1 MPKQTLVVA
10 VHTGPVTVAPLN
22 NLAPELI
29 PGVRLVNLVDDSL
42 LRDTMAAGR
51 VTPAVTR
58 RLSQYMTIGQ
68 EMGAAM
74 ILNCCSSVGE
84 ASDVGAA
91 LLDIPV
97 LKIDVAMA
105 EQAVE
110 RASRIGVAATVQT
123 TLDPTARLIEHTAR
137 AGGRQ
142 VTLIRGL
149 CEGAFDALLAGD
161 TALHDRIV
169 SDTLVALAGE
179 VDLIV
184 LAQVSMARVAEGL
197 GDRVAVPVLSSPRLG
212 MERLAQCLSRLA
224 ASDGAAL
231 AAA

>member
-1 MPKQTLVVA
+1 MPKQTIVVA

-22 NLAPELI
+22 ALAPELI

-42 LRDTMAAGR
+42 LKDTMAAGH

-58 RLSQYMTIGQ
+58 RLAQYMTIGQ
-68 EMGAAM
+68 EMGADM

-84 ASDVGAA
+84 AAEVASL
-91 LLDIPV
+91 LLDIPM

-105 EQAVE
+105 EEAVQ

-123 TLDPTARLIEHTAR
+123 TLDPTARLIERTA
-137 AGGRQ
+137 GTQGKPVQ
-142 VTLIRGL
+142 VTRRL
-149 CEGAFDALLAGD
+149 CAGAFEALLAGD
-161 TALHDRIV
+161 TATHDAIV
-169 SDTLVALAGE
+169 SQALVELAGE

-184 LAQVSMARVAEGL
+184 LAQVSMGRVADGL
-197 GDRVAVPVLSSPRLG
+197 GDAVTVPVLTSPRLG
-212 MERLAQCLSRLA
+212 MERLAQHLA
-224 ASDGAAL
+224 ALRPAGQ